1 VSISAG
7 IVQCDPAS
15 EHNLLNYMALADQQ
29 MYVHKRR
36 RLH

>member
-7 IVQCDPAS
+7 IVQCDPVGGQ
-15 EHNLLNYMALADQQ
+15 NLLNYVGLADQQ
-29 MYVHKRR
+29 MYAQKRR